1 MGFDFFN
8 LFINIK
14 VVFFD
19 LLIEKRLK
27 LFKINQKDIENNS
40 NWNWQ
45 YDFDFN
51 IQMDVAVK
59 RRIINSRATLL
70 PLVCPSARSAYG
82 YVSMMQHDEKQKRL

>member
-51 IQMDVAVK
+51 IRMDVK
-59 RRIINSRATLL
+59 LPSEFGLLGIRIVDDSIPR
-70 PLVCPSARSAYG
+70 P
-82 YVSMMQHDEKQKRL
+82 